1 MLRLTSL
8 ALKALLQ
15 SLVTLQ
21 DFFELVVGFEEGFA
35 IDDVLPYGRL
45 VETFLESFSTLLDE
59 PGEG

>member
-15 SLVTLQ
+15 SLVALQ

-35 IDDVLPYGRL
+35 IDDVLPYSRL